1 MIGQTLLLIT
11 SYKSWETYLQN
22 LHGIHYGGE
31 LSLALDGYGLE
42 RIYGNR

>member
-1 MIGQTLLLIT
+1 MIRQTLLLIT
-11 SYKSWETYLQN
+11 SYKGWETYQHN

-42 RIYGNR
+42 GIYGNR